1 MRYQSAIT
9 GKHSSING
17 GWTLCGWSDFLIGY
31 LKLSGKIVFSLF
43 RSAQDLVEEGWHIT
57 IMYVSKIN
65 AHWKQL
71 PRKSDWSNTHL
82 K

>member
-1 MRYQSAIT
+1 MEAE
-9 GKHSSING
+9 
-17 GWTLCGWSDFLIGY
+17 LCVAEVIFLIGY

-65 AHWKQL
+65 AH
-71 PRKSDWSNTHL
+71 
-82 K
+82 